1 MTSSTITALFGED
14 HGSTDQFGLS
24 VVGGPLSGNAATA
37 CGLSAGGQGVLKRK
51 GPSLVLNEDC
61 VLAFDDGRR
70 VFQAIAD
77 GHHGHQASHLTI
89 ELLAA
94 IVEASGPVFS
104 PEAVLEQLHPYWTE
118 VESGGEDGSRCTL
131 ALLTIDRGEGVM
143 EGVCL
148 GDSGIFLGNM
158 ESGVRRVVPPN
169 TFYTAPWDLGS
180 HGIPQGASF
189 RVPVQS
195 GDWVVTCSDG
205 VHECRYETPEDSIGM
220 EDLEALMIRAG
231 RSPEALV
238 ENAVR
243 LALAGV
249 RGNPGGEDNIGV
261 VASIA

>member
-1 MTSSTITALFGED
+1 MTTSTIAALFGED

-24 VVGGPLSGNAATA
+24 VVGGPLSGTSATA
-37 CGLSAGGQGVLKRK
+37 CGLSAGGEGVLTRK

-70 VFQAIAD
+70 VIQAVAD
-77 GHHGHQASHLTI
+77 GHHGHEASHLTV

-94 IVEASGPVFS
+94 IVEESSTLLS
-104 PEAVLEQLHPYWTE
+104 PEEALEQLHPRWADA
-118 VESGGEDGSRCTL
+118 ESKGEDGSRCTL
-131 ALLTIDRGEGVM
+131 ALLTIDRGEGIM

-180 HGIPQGASF
+180 HGIPPSAYF
-189 RVPVQS
+189 RVPVKS
-195 GDWVVTCSDG
+195 GDWVVACSDG

-231 RSPEALV
+231 RSPEVFV
-238 ENAVR
+238 EAAVR

-249 RGNPGGEDNIGV
+249 RGNSGGEDNIGV